1 MSIKSLFIYTL
12 SLTLGLGA
20 VAHAKT
26 QLVEQRLQEA
36 AQTEELAYRTRLPVW
51 PGYQSSNAPN
61 QWHRLQWTV

>member
-20 VAHAKT
+20 VTHAKT

-36 AQTEELAYRTRLPVW
+36 AQTEELTYRIGL
-51 PGYQSSNAPN
+51 GHAPN

>member
-1 MSIKSLFIYTL
+1 MSVQPLFIYAL

-36 AQTEELAYRTRLPVW
+36 AQTEELAYRHHL
-51 PGYQSSNAPN
+51 
-61 QWHRLQWTV
+61 HRLQWTV

>member
-1 MSIKSLFIYTL
+1 MSVKSLFIYTL

-26 QLVEQRLQEA
+26 QLVEQRLQES
-36 AQTEELAYRTRLPVW
+36 AQTEELANRI
-51 PGYQSSNAPN
+51 SHAPN